1 MMKKIF
7 AVFLIIALSFTAA
20 GCSGVLRKKFTRK
33 KDAEKKIT
41 PVFRPYDYKTELTS
55 KQLYVNHYT
64 FWKNAQ
70 AEVIKILGENT
81 INNKRLKTY
90 SRYALDEIK
99 QMQQFLPQ
107 EQKEKLGPYIEDL
120 SSIVFN
126 LWDENYVA
134 GHRHTLTKALK
145 HNYNEVSKNFSYVKM
160 KGLLEG

>member
-7 AVFLIIALSFTAA
+7 AVFLIVALSFTAA
-20 GCSGVLRKKFTRK
+20 GCSGALRKKFVRK

-41 PVFRPYDYKTELTS
+41 PVFKPYDYKSEFTPR
-55 KQLYVNHYT
+55 QLYANHYS

-70 AEVIKILGENT
+70 AEVIKILGENI

-99 QMQQFLPQ
+99 QMQQFMPQ
-107 EQKEKLGPYIEDL
+107 EQKEKLDPYIEDL
-120 SSIVFN
+120 SGIVFN
-126 LWDENYVA
+126 LWDENYVT

-160 KGLLEG
+160 KSLLEG